1 MAGLEDRL
9 SVKMSEHGVQYV
21 RRIAAEC
28 DSPEALEELWG
39 IAARGGGRV
48 SFNALWVMSHLGPAG
63 RGWLLDKHDHL
74 VRMAIEASD
83 SLRLRLVLGLL
94 VDQPFGRDSVNA
106 DFLDFCL
113 AKISSTSEKPA
124 VRAASVKLA
133 FAMCSH
139 WPELLGELGG
149 VLQLLD
155 DEPDVPYA
163 LMSIR
168 MRTEKKIQQ
177 TLRKQI
183 RQTD

>member
-1 MAGLEDRL
+1 
-9 SVKMSEHGVQYV
+9 MSEHGVQYV

-28 DSPEALEELWG
+28 DSPGALEELWD
-39 IAARGGGRV
+39 IAVGGSGRV
-48 SFNALWVMSHLGPAG
+48 SFNALWVMTHLGPAG
-63 RGWLLDKHDHL
+63 RGWLLDKHDLL
-74 VRMAIEASD
+74 VRMAIEAAD
-83 SLRLRLVLGLL
+83 SSRLRLLLGLL

-113 AKISSTSEKPA
+113 AKISSSSEKPA
-124 VRAASVKLA
+124 VRAACVKLA

-139 WPELLGELGG
+139 WPELLGELSG
-149 VLQLLD
+149 VLQMLD
-155 DEPDVPYA
+155 DEPDVPFA